1 MVVRKKR
8 KISAFTIVNTVLLAL
23 VTLLMLYPFW
33 YIIIGSVSS
42 TNYIYSGKMLLLP
55 DQINLDAYVT
65 MLSNKRVVQSFFN
78 SLFVTL
84 TGTFLS
90 MVLTLSLIH
99 I

>member
-55 DQINLDAYVT
+55 DQMP
-65 MLSNKRVVQSFFN
+65 MLPCSATKGSY
-78 SLFVTL
+78 SLSSIP
-84 TGTFLS
+84 FL
-90 MVLTLSLIH
+90 LL
-99 I
+99 